1 MEEKNIIKDAFDT
14 VLKVI
19 NRTKPTTGKL
29 FVLNKN
35 DIQEYA
41 KDLERENQNL
51 KSENNYL
58 KEHIKRMGKVR

>member
-58 KEHIKRMGKVR
+58 KEHIKRMGKVS